1 MNKADAI
8 DILENSSS
16 AANLLQVFEI
26 IEHYDEPA
34 TFTNT
39 PLTVRELLAFS
50 HKDMPETEF
59 ISP

>member
-16 AANLLQVFEI
+16 AANLLKVLDI
-26 IEHYDEPA
+26 IDHYEEPA

-39 PLTVRELLAFS
+39 PLTTLDLFAHDAIAEPKLTSL
-50 HKDMPETEF
+50 
-59 ISP
+59 

>member
-16 AANLLQVFEI
+16 AANLLQVLEI

-39 PLTVRELLAFS
+39 PLTVQASS
-50 HKDMPETEF
+50 HEDMPETEF

>member
-8 DILENSSS
+8 DILEISSS
-16 AANLLQVFEI
+16 SANLLQVLEI

-39 PLTVRELLAFS
+39 PLTVHTFS
-50 HKDMPETEF
+50 HEDMPKPKC